1 MSKVLEISEVSLDGV
16 HLVEAAAGTGKT
28 YNITALY
35 VRLIAEKGLRVDQ
48 ILVVTYTRAAT
59 RELRERIDARLRQA
73 LAALQQKT
81 DLDECDDFI
90 RSLYAKYHNNAQ
102 VIERISQAIHEID
115 LAAIFTIHGFCR
127 QVLQEHVFESG
138 TMFDVEF
145 ITNET
150 ELLDEV
156 HDDIW
161 RELIGW
167 AEASPLRY
175 PAFQYLVDQ
184 LNSPDGLTSYT
195 SAVKGK
201 PFVKVHDG
209 GSREVEEI
217 CRNYRELWN
226 ELKANWDP
234 EGIESLL
241 SDKSRIKQKSF
252 NKQRTPKRI
261 AGMDELLAVDEA
273 PYNPSRKFPD
283 FDKFTLEIINEYR
296 TGELADGRE
305 MPHQRFFELC
315 GELHQLVQS
324 GELEQALLL
333 HIIAEFRRRYE
344 QAKKDRKV
352 RSYDD
357 LLISLS
363 QALEQPGLVKVMQK
377 EYPAALIDEFQDTDP
392 VQFEVFDKIYIQP
405 AENKLSLFLI
415 GDPKQSIYSFRG
427 ADIFTYI
434 RAKHKVQHQWT
445 LDTNYRSA
453 EELVEAVNRVFSYQ
467 KDRPFLLDEITF
479 EPIAAHKKGQE
490 PEITDSVLPQEP
502 LQILKR
508 SDHNLINKDQ
518 ASRRAAIDTA
528 MEIERI
534 LAHSDRFR
542 IEEQPVKT
550 QDIAVLVSRHVEGTM
565 VKEELASR
573 GIRSVDQSRRNV
585 FQSPEIEYL
594 LMLLYS
600 IREPSN
606 PALLRA
612 LLCSRIG
619 GFTFS
624 GLQFLREDEETW
636 LSVLDRI
643 RYLNELFRQR
653 GFMPMW
659 QEFLNVPLTD
669 SNEYAHTPLEVI
681 LEYADGERTLTNLQH
696 LAELINEYTRSGMH
710 GLDDLIKWINR
721 KREEA
726 GGNEDEELR
735 LESDH
740 ELVKIITMHSAKG
753 LQFPVVFCPY
763 LWSGINDTNPKPPM
777 VFHESGERRVDLTG
791 IHDRARALVLR
802 ERVSEQLRLAYVAL
816 TRAQYRCYVG
826 WVPYEKQA
834 LSPLTGLLFGAE
846 YLMDIIDNS
855 KSPKVDEQTLPEA
868 IEKLASMEHI
878 GITEPAEVD
887 RKAGEQ
893 EGEST
898 VNGEARVWERGEL
911 LPSWYI
917 TSYSGLK
924 QGMQTEPDNPFADEG
939 GWDDIPEEVQGSDV
953 KNIFN
958 FPKGARPG
966 IFMHRIFEL
975 IDFTASEEVINRE
988 IDRQLEEF
996 DFDPQWQP
1004 AIHSMTQQAL
1014 QAPLLHGDDQSR
1026 LANIKPG
1033 QCLQEMEFHFRV
1045 SEAEIY
1051 EIERIVSGDQG
1062 STNGS
1067 KQTHGYMKGFIDL
1080 VFEYQGK
1087 YYILDYKS
1095 DFLGDCPEDYQTE
1108 KLSAHIRD
1116 RSYNL
1121 QYHIYTVALCR
1132 YLKMRMPGF
1141 QYDSHFGGVI
1151 YLFLRGVGRGNGVY
1165 FDRPTYETVRSLD
1178 QYFSAEL
1185 IGSGS

>member
-1 MSKVLEISEVSLDGV
+1 MSKVLEVSEVGLDGV

-35 VRLIAEKGLRVDQ
+35 IRLIAEKGLRVDQ

-73 LAALQQKT
+73 LAALQGKT
-81 DLDECDDFI
+81 ELDECDDFI
-90 RSLYAKYHNNAQ
+90 RSLHTKYHNNAQ
-102 VIERISQAIHEID
+102 VIDRISRAIHEID

-150 ELLDEV
+150 ELLDET

-161 RELIGW
+161 RELIAW
-167 AEASPLRY
+167 AEDSPLRF

-184 LNSPDGLTSYT
+184 LKSPDGLTLYT

-201 PFVKVHDG
+201 PFVKVYDG

-217 CRNYRELWN
+217 CRNYQELWH
-226 ELKANWDP
+226 ELKENWDP

-252 NKQRTPKRI
+252 NKKRTPKRI
-261 AGMDELLAVDEA
+261 AGMDELLASDEA

-283 FDKFTLEIINEYR
+283 FEKFTLETINEYR

-305 MPHQRFFELC
+305 LPHQRFFELC
-315 GELHQLVQS
+315 GELHKLVQS
-324 GELEQALLL
+324 GELELALLSY
-333 HIIAEFRRRYE
+333 IINEFRRRYE

-363 QALEQPGLVKVMQK
+363 QALEQPELVRVMQK

-392 VQFEVFDKIYIQP
+392 VQFEVFDKIYIDP
-405 AENKLSLFLI
+405 AERSLSLFLI

-434 RAKHKVQHQWT
+434 RAKQKVQHHWT
-445 LDTNYRSA
+445 LDTNYRSV
-453 EELVEAVNRVFSYQ
+453 EKLVEAVNRLFSYQ
-467 KDRPFLLDEITF
+467 KDRPFLLEEITF

-490 PEITDSVLPQEP
+490 PEITDSVLPKEP

-508 SDHNLINKDQ
+508 PDHDLINKDQ
-518 ASRRAAIDTA
+518 ASRRVAVETA
-528 MEIERI
+528 MEIERV
-534 LAHSDRFR
+534 LAHSEHFR
-542 IEEQPVKT
+542 IEGQPVRAR
-550 QDIAVLVSRHVEGTM
+550 DIAVLVSRHVEGTM
-565 VKEELASR
+565 VKEELARR
-573 GIRSVDQSRRNV
+573 GIRSVNQSRRSV
-585 FQSPEIEYL
+585 FQSPELEYM

-624 GLQFLREDEETW
+624 GLQFLREDEEAW

-643 RYLNELFRQR
+643 RYLNELFRHR
-653 GFMPMW
+653 GVMPMW
-659 QEFLNVPLTD
+659 QEFLNAPLTD
-669 SNEYAHTPLEVI
+669 ANEYNHTPLEVI

-721 KREEA
+721 KKEEP

-763 LWSGINDTNPKPPM
+763 LWSGINDTKPKPPM
-777 VFHESGERRVDLTG
+777 VFHESGERRVDLNG
-791 IHDRARALVLR
+791 LHDRAGALVLR
-802 ERVSEQLRLAYVAL
+802 ESVSEQLRLAYVAL
-816 TRAQYRCYVG
+816 TRAQFRCYVG

-834 LSPLTGLLFGAE
+834 LSPLAGLLFGAE
-846 YLMDIIDNS
+846 YLRNIIENS
-855 KSPKVDEQTLPEA
+855 GTPNVDEHTLPEA
-868 IEKLASMEHI
+868 FEKLASLEHI
-878 GITEPAEVD
+878 GITEPAEVNG
-887 RKAGEQ
+887 KVGEQ
-893 EGEST
+893 DGAST
-898 VNGEARVWERGEL
+898 VAGAARVWKRGEV

-924 QGMQTEPDNPFADEG
+924 QGMQAEPDNPFADEG
-939 GWDDIPEEVQGSDV
+939 GWDDTPGAEEQGTDV
-953 KNIFN
+953 KNIFS

-975 IDFTASEEVINRE
+975 IDFTAPEEVINRE
-988 IDRQLEEF
+988 IDWQLDEF
-996 DFDPQWQP
+996 DFDPHWQP
-1004 AIHSMTQQAL
+1004 AIRGMTHQAL

-1033 QCLQEMEFHFRV
+1033 QCLQEMEFHFRI
-1045 SEAEIY
+1045 SEAEVN
-1051 EIERIVSGDQG
+1051 EIERIVSGEQ
-1062 STNGS
+1062 SSSNGRI
-1067 KQTHGYMKGFIDL
+1067 QAPGYMKGFIDL

-1095 DFLGDCPEDYQTE
+1095 DYLGNRPEDYQTG

-1116 RSYNL
+1116 RSYDL
-1121 QYHIYTVALCR
+1121 QFHIYTVALCR
-1132 YLKMRMPGF
+1132 YLQTRMPGF
-1141 QYDSHFGGVI
+1141 QYDNHFGGVI
-1151 YLFLRGVGRGNGVY
+1151 YLFLRGVGGGNGVY
-1165 FDRPTYETVRSLD
+1165 FDRPAHETVRSLD
-1178 QYFSAEL
+1178 KYFSPEL
-1185 IGSGS
+1185 AG